1 MKLKVMAMSDL
12 HGNLPEVTE
21 PANIAIIAG
30 DISPLEIQFNKPAMK
45 VWLET
50 EFAGWVK
57 SLPVDKVFLVAG
69 NHDAYFESASR
80 ANILAFTQACGKL
93 TYLKNETTHY
103 YDDWGQLWSIF
114 GTPYCHIFGN
124 WPFMRTEEFMTE
136 KFKEIPDKVDI
147 IVTHDPAFGV
157 GDTDVILEGPIHRAQ
172 RMFQHLG
179 NEPLRARISDVDYKL
194 LICGHI
200 HGGDHNYN
208 EGWKAVNVSHLNE
221 FYKPVYTPFYIE
233 LEHDSAVEPEP
244 EV

>member
-57 SLPVDKVFLVAG
+57 SLPVDRVFLVAG

-124 WPFMRTEEFMTE
+124 WPFMRTDKYMEE
-136 KFKEIPDKVDI
+136 KFKSIPDEVDI
-147 IVTHDPAFGV
+147 IITHDPPFGLSDV
-157 GDTDVILEGPIHRAQ
+157 DVILEKINFPNNFEHR
-172 RMFQHLG
+172 G
-179 NEPLRARISDVDYKL
+179 NIPLSKKLKNTNYKL
-194 LICGHI
+194 LVCGHI
-200 HGGDHNYN
+200 HSGSHNFDP
-208 EGWKAVNVSHLNE
+208 ETKCVNVSIKNE
-221 FYKPVYTPFYIE
+221 RYLPVYNPFYYE
-233 LEHDSAVEPEP
+233 LD
-244 EV
+244 